1 MWWSDGVIEKVQ
13 EEIDRVIGQ
22 SREPNLADRANM
34 PYTEAVIHEIQRL
47 GDIVP
52 LNVLRVADK
61 DTTLGKCFIPKVSEV
76 INLFLY
82 VLFTVKYRLMYCY
95 YLVSS

>member
-1 MWWSDGVIEKVQ
+1 MKVQ

-76 INLFLY
+76 FNLFLY
-82 VLFTVKYRLMYCY
+82 VLFTVNYRLMYCY